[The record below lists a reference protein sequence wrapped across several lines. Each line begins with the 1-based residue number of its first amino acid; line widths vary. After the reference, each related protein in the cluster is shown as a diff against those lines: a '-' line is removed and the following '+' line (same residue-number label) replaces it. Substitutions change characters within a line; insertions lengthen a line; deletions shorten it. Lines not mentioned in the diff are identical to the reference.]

1 MKIKLKTQSLDDWEL
16 NLFESYSTLP
26 IIIGR
31 TMIFGAYNV
40 DFEMTANIWNQ
51 LPEEYKRKIYKYNWK
66 KMIKSML
73 ITVTDITAYS
83 FGFGYNIKLK
93 DSITME
99 EISKNF
105 DENKKINFLTPSCAF
120 PNSSMSVYFQYLGE
134 VYAEVDL
141 DELVAISDEE
151 NSFQYSIMPKLME
164 ASNYRK
170 RRENN
175 TGKLE
180 QIYNEQLIVKNIVN
194 KNIDELSKEET
205 QKVLDNFLLID
216 VLERDLKNE
225 LLKETLKECEQRAA
239 IVIEEPDLGKFILD
253 KNLKA
258 FLSKI
263 EWINPKKQIDI
274 SLNIGENTRIK
285 ALEKVGAFFIT
296 LEKLVNNKKEWDK
309 KLKIYAAENLVD
321 LANEL
326 RKNLKG
332 MFKFIKIWKWRFIQR
347 IKLIRLEINSNG
359 EFVATF
365 DDGKLFVGHKIAV
378 NGNVNGELIN
388 SAIVEN
394 FNIEDYKK
402 VELALSVNDEKNE
415 DVSNEAPTIDSDI
428 NDKDNTE
435 K

>member
-180 QIYNEQLIVKNIVN
+180 QIYNEQLIVKSLVD
-194 KNIDELSKEET
+194 KNIDDLSKEEA
-205 QKVLDNFLLID
+205 QKVLDNFLLIN
-216 VLERDLKNE
+216 DLKYLLEVIKKSKEFEIIISNKLKDE
-225 LLKETLKECEQRAA
+225 IEHWLRGIQIKIKKEEDEKIYQELKEILKE
-239 IVIEEPDLGKFILD
+239 
-253 KNLKA
+253 
-258 FLSKI
+258 
-263 EWINPKKQIDI
+263 
-274 SLNIGENTRIK
+274 
-285 ALEKVGAFFIT
+285 
-296 LEKLVNNKKEWDK
+296 KL
-309 KLKIYAAENLVD
+309 
-321 LANEL
+321 
-326 RKNLKG
+326 
-332 MFKFIKIWKWRFIQR
+332 WK
-347 IKLIRLEINSNG
+347 
-359 EFVATF
+359 
-365 DDGKLFVGHKIAV
+365 
-378 NGNVNGELIN
+378 
-388 SAIVEN
+388 
-394 FNIEDYKK
+394 
-402 VELALSVNDEKNE
+402 
-415 DVSNEAPTIDSDI
+415 
-428 NDKDNTE
+428 
-435 K
+435 